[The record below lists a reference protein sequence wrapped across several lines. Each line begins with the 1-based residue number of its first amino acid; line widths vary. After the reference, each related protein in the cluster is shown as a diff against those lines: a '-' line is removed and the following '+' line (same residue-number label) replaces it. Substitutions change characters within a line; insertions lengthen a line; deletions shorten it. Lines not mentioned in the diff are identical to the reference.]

1 VSDAVEM
8 TEVALL
14 RETLNGYTEAPS
26 KSELAL
32 LPKGVMSF
40 KVRGRWYF
48 CDRDGRLCYHPRH
61 ALRLGRW
68 YGTATEE
75 LRRVTAGKGWRLSV
89 VPHNGEVVVTVYASE
104 RCIAAR
110 AHPDAETAHQLVTQA
125 LRDEELIP
133 PLYTK

>member
-1 VSDAVEM
+1 MSGAEM
-8 TEVALL
+8 TEVSLL

-48 CDRDGRLCYHPRH
+48 CDHDGRLCYHPRH

>member
-1 VSDAVEM
+1 MSGAVEM

-26 KSELAL
+26 KAELAL
-32 LPKGVMSF
+32 LPEGVMSF

-48 CDRDGRLCYHPRH
+48 CDRVGRLCYHPRH

-68 YGTATEE
+68 YGTATQE
-75 LRRVTAGKGWRLSV
+75 LRRVAEAKGWRLSV
-89 VPHNGEVVVTVYASE
+89 VPHNGEVVVTVYAGE

-110 AHPDAETAHQLVTQA
+110 AHPDAETAHQLAVQA

>member
-1 VSDAVEM
+1 M

-26 KSELAL
+26 RAELAL
-32 LPKGVMSF
+32 LPEGVMSLR
-40 KVRGRWYF
+40 VRGRWYF
-48 CDRDGRLCYHPRH
+48 CDREGRLCYHPRH

-68 YGTATEE
+68 YGTAVEE
-75 LRRVTAGKGWRLSV
+75 LRRVTADKGWRLSV
-89 VPHNGEVVVTVYASE
+89 VPHNGEVVVSVYASE

-110 AHPDAETAHQLVTQA
+110 AHPDAETAHQLAVQA